1 MSRAIIKIP
10 MIDYMVLR
18 LSITCVVVVVLGC
31 LIKSETAYASTIDD
45 LNIQHI
51 DSIPFAFVD
60 AAVLHDVPPII
71 LFAVALTESADYRHE
86 FVSREVGR
94 RAWPWTLNIHGQG
107 YRYASREEACIALM
121 AKLRT
126 TRVIDVGIA
135 QLNIRWNPHLF
146 KSGGRFSNHPCD
158 AFDPYANLE
167 EAARLLSQHYQVT
180 QNWLHAAGRYHRPA
194 GGEHAERYRQ
204 AVSREIQRILN
215 DQTLAGR

>member
-1 MSRAIIKIP
+1 MIKLIIMFSCLFKFIAVNAATL
-10 MIDYMVLR
+10 DER
-18 LSITCVVVVVLGC
+18 SI
-31 LIKSETAYASTIDD
+31 
-45 LNIQHI
+45 QFI

-94 RAWPWTLNIHGQG
+94 RAWPWTLNIHGKG

-121 AKLRT
+121 AKLST
-126 TRVIDVGIA
+126 TRVIDVGIS

-146 KSGGRFSNHPCD
+146 ESGGRFSNHPCD
-158 AFDPYANLE
+158 AFDPYDNLE

-194 GGEHAERYRQ
+194 GGEHAERYRE
-204 AVSREIQRILN
+204 AVAREIQRILN